1 MKIFR
6 EMLKT
11 FIFYFVGWIIL
22 YFIYAF
28 GDLFLPRSLDNSIVW
43 LAYVCLLMSIA
54 GFILWYMKNRKYA
67 LFQGIRV
74 KNVNPSFCKIFR
86 LRLLSGVFI
95 VIIVGFMEYAGIG
108 FAVTPFYLFLYDI
121 LKNEALASRFSFGAV
136 PVICVPNVFIISL
149 FGLVYSITQLLLD
162 KRLRI
167 K

>member
-6 EMLKT
+6 EMFKT

-22 YFIYAF
+22 YLIYAF

-108 FAVTPFYLFLYDI
+108 FYLFLDDI

-162 KRLRI
+162 TRLRTD
-167 K
+167 